1 MSTAPASTLPPVLPV
16 PSSLRAA
23 AQAADQLRQPLVVMV
38 TLKGCAFCDVV
49 RNSHLV
55 PMYKRGEVQVVQID
69 MLDRKSTLQNLQG
82 VTTTPYEQARQWK
95 VTLAPTLLFINSQ
108 GQELAERLEGVGVAD
123 FYGAYLEQ
131 RLETARHQT
140 HRP

>member
-1 MSTAPASTLPPVLPV
+1 MSTDPTNTLPPVLPV
-16 PSSLRAA
+16 PSSLLAA
-23 AQAADQLRQPLVVMV
+23 AQAAQRLHQPLVVMV
-38 TLKGCAFCDVV
+38 TLKGCTFCDVV
-49 RNSHLV
+49 RNNHLL
-55 PMYKRGEVQVVQID
+55 PMYKRGEVQAVQID

-95 VTLAPTLLFINSQ
+95 INLAPTLLFINSQ

-123 FYGAYLEQ
+123 FYGAYLDQ

-140 HRP
+140 NRP